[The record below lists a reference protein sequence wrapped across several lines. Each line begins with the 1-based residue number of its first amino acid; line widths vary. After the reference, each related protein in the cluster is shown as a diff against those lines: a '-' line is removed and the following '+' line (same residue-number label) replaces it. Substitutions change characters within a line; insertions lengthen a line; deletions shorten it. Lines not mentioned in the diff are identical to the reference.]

1 MWRGARVLVL
11 AALSLLAEPSLA
23 AKKYNLTV
31 GYLPALTGELR
42 DRQGLT
48 ISGALSIALEEVN
61 PSQFLTSK
69 MSETFLPNYCSIYPF
84 KRFRIVS
91 H

>member
-23 AKKYNLTV
+23 AKKKFNLTI
-31 GYLPALTGELR
+31 GYLPCLTGELR

-48 ISGALSIALEEVN
+48 ISGALSIALEEV
-61 PSQFLTSK
+61 
-69 MSETFLPNYCSIYPF
+69 
-84 KRFRIVS
+84 
-91 H
+91 

>member
-23 AKKYNLTV
+23 AKKFNLTI
-31 GYLPALTGELR
+31 GYLPCITGDLR

-48 ISGALSIALEEVN
+48 ISGALSIALEEVCYCFYLLLFITIIYIILV
-61 PSQFLTSK
+61 PIKLYSQGLCESF
-69 MSETFLPNYCSIYPF
+69 
-84 KRFRIVS
+84 